1 MMLVQCI
8 PYLNLIQR
16 MEKIIISVLKNEHF
30 EDICSIAFMMLVQ
43 CTAYLNSLSV
53 PLSLLFPS
61 LPPSPSLSFP
71 PQHVFIPVL
80 PSGLI
85 DFVCSPLPYI
95 IGINPSCIKQIE
107 TMETME
113 EALIVDLE
121 KKKFVRKVKLKLSYL
136 HIHVRT

>member
-1 MMLVQCI
+1 MLSALCDSD
-8 PYLNLIQR
+8 L
-16 MEKIIISVLKNEHF
+16 SH
-30 EDICSIAFMMLVQ
+30 
-43 CTAYLNSLSV
+43 SL
-53 PLSLLFPS
+53 PLSRSPS
-61 LPPSPSLSFP
+61 SSPPPLPLPSLSPAPSLP

-80 PSGLI
+80 PSSLI

-121 KKKFVRKVKLKLSYL
+121 KKKFVRKVGLMDAAM
-136 HIHVRT
+136 